1 MPSPTGRRRHEPRKV
16 SPPLGQL
23 PRWIDIGVMPVINLL
38 MALAVAGLIVLALGQ
53 NPLAAV
59 GIMVNGAFGSLYG
72 LGYTFYYA
80 TNFIF
85 TGLAVAVAF
94 HAGLFNIGGEGQ
106 AYIGG
111 LCVGLAALACD
122 SFLPGILLLPLC
134 LVAGGV
140 GGAAWAFIPA
150 YLQARRGSHIVITTI
165 MFNFLAAALMIY
177 LMVNVLKVPGS
188 MEIVSREFAPGAGIP
203 YLHTLLGLVGVKMP
217 STPVNLALAWA
228 LVCCVLVWVYL
239 WRARAGFELRVTGLS
254 PRAAIYAGIRP
265 DRVVIRAMLV
275 SGALAGCVGFNE
287 ILGVHRQLLT
297 DFVAG
302 AGFTGI
308 AVALMGRNH
317 PFGIVL
323 ASILFGALYQGGA
336 EIAFDMP
343 AITRDMIVAIQGL
356 VILFSGALA
365 YMNRPWVER
374 LWRHA
379 AGQRAA
385 A

>member
-1 MPSPTGRRRHEPRKV
+1 MSAGSGP
-16 SPPLGQL
+16 L
-23 PRWIDIGVMPVINLL
+23 PRWIDIGVMPAINLL

-111 LCVGLAALACD
+111 LCVGLAALAGD
-122 SFLPGILLLPLC
+122 AVLPGVLLIPLC
-134 LVAGGV
+134 LVAGAI
-140 GGAAWAFIPA
+140 GGAAWAFVPA

-228 LVCCVLVWVYL
+228 LICCVLVWVYL
-239 WRARAGFELRVTGLS
+239 WRSRAGYELRVTGLS
-254 PRAAIYAGIRP
+254 PKAAVYAGIRP
-265 DRVVIRAMLV
+265 DRVVISAMLV
-275 SGALAGCVGFNE
+275 SGALAGCVGVNE

-365 YMNRPWVER
+365 YMNRPWVEA
-374 LWRHA
+374 LWRRR
-379 AGQRAA
+379 AGRPAA